1 LKQEDT
7 VSAVPSSGS
16 FFAARSGVCV
26 YVTVEGRAVRVCFP
40 SLDADCHVETE
51 QPANLS
57 SIALAAA
64 REAFQ
69 SQRTA
74 LLPLFDQV
82 AEASLTEHE
91 PTR

>member
-1 LKQEDT
+1 L
-7 VSAVPSSGS
+7 SAVPSSGS

-26 YVTVEGRAVRVCFP
+26 YITVEGRAIRVCFP

-51 QPANLS
+51 QPASLS
-57 SIALAAA
+57 ATALAAA
-64 REAFQ
+64 REAFH

-74 LLPLFDQV
+74 LLPLFEQV

-91 PTR
+91 PAR